1 MPPKKKEQK
10 GKPETYYKPK
20 TKKQKK
26 RKVISPIQLC
36 EQISR
41 TKDCSGQS
49 NVKSRTQTSVSV
61 SPESDLQTQTKRF
74 HSSAPVYFDFSPY
87 TTSALNAVTGMQ
99 TAPNMNFS
107 HMPYGASNQMMQ
119 SPPFSQ
125 PQFTGTMPMASS
137 APPDWATKIM
147 EDIKSIKVSV
157 SKIDGIEKLVN
168 QINSKV
174 ENLETKMKSMDTR
187 VKDVEKSSSFVS
199 GQFEDQK
206 TKLKAADNELKS
218 LNKKCHDF
226 EGIVKKLEEKNA
238 TLEEKTNDLEFRS
251 LRENLLFHGI
261 PEGQNENCETLVK
274 QFVADKLDIGQE
286 ITIDRAHRL
295 GKPKGRVRPIVV
307 KFHEY
312 TERETIRLKAND
324 RREALKASYQGVGV
338 QQTKAV
344 LQKRRDMNGIY
355 DREKAA
361 GKTLKWAG
369 ARLLAREGDTGD
381 FHEVT
386 Q

>member
-1 MPPKKKEQK
+1 MD
-10 GKPETYYKPK
+10 G
-20 TKKQKK
+20 
-26 RKVISPIQLC
+26 L
-36 EQISR
+36 
-41 TKDCSGQS
+41 
-49 NVKSRTQTSVSV
+49 
-61 SPESDLQTQTKRF
+61 
-74 HSSAPVYFDFSPY
+74 
-87 TTSALNAVTGMQ
+87 
-99 TAPNMNFS
+99 
-107 HMPYGASNQMMQ
+107 
-119 SPPFSQ
+119 
-125 PQFTGTMPMASS
+125 SS

-187 VKDVEKSSSFVS
+187 VKDVEKSCSFVS

-286 ITIDRAHRL
+286 ITIDRA
-295 GKPKGRVRPIVV
+295 
-307 KFHEY
+307 
-312 TERETIRLKAND
+312 
-324 RREALKASYQGVGV
+324 
-338 QQTKAV
+338 QT
-344 LQKRRDMNGIY
+344 G
-355 DREKAA
+355 
-361 GKTLKWAG
+361 
-369 ARLLAREGDTGD
+369 
-381 FHEVT
+381 
-386 Q
+386 